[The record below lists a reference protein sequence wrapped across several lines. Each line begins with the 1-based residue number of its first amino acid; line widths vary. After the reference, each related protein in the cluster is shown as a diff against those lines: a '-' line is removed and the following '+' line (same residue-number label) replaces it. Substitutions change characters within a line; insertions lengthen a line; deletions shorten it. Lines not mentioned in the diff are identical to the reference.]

1 MKEKELECL
10 RSVLNIGL
18 CCTKPSPYERM
29 DMREVAARLRGL
41 PQQQLRIVIVRF
53 HLCSKA
59 SGRQQ
64 RRGRRE
70 GLRDLLANA
79 THILRLHGSVQEW
92 TTAGLP
98 EYQCSHDLGDV
109 AGHRDDVHLVLF
121 LVSDVSFADMWL
133 TSTSA
138 ELIDTH
144 RGNVYQ
150 LCWDWITAEHTDRTK
165 SGHINWLWAFTW
177 VEPCGDRRRMVSALQ
192 PGTDLPAAMSSLHA
206 LRIRGNYI
214 ATLIADLS
222 RKLASGPALG
232 LFGKLLGDRRAAPIK
247 GAAPIPKGACYY
259 PGKDVLRVIAC
270 AVCPRQ
276 RRQRWLADA

>member
-1 MKEKELECL
+1 MM
-10 RSVLNIGL
+10 GH
-18 CCTKPSPYERM
+18 
-29 DMREVAARLRGL
+29 
-41 PQQQLRIVIVRF
+41 RIVIVRF

-138 ELIDTH
+138 ELIPIEET
-144 RGNVYQ
+144 Y
-150 LCWDWITAEHTDRTK
+150 
-165 SGHINWLWAFTW
+165 INCAGIGL
-177 VEPCGDRRRMVSALQ
+177 L
-192 PGTDLPAAMSSLHA
+192 
-206 LRIRGNYI
+206 LRFVC
-214 ATLIADLS
+214 LI
-222 RKLASGPALG
+222 
-232 LFGKLLGDRRAAPIK
+232 
-247 GAAPIPKGACYY
+247 
-259 PGKDVLRVIAC
+259 
-270 AVCPRQ
+270 
-276 RRQRWLADA
+276 